1 MKYPY
6 VTFPDDTE
14 VTFSDVKNDGS
25 VLVYIETPV
34 EDGFRD
40 ATCSLP
46 AYKWLSNHGYS
57 DSDMNRW
64 EAFLRENAHLIMQIA
79 VAGGFEQLQQQGEFR
94 SRKCV

>member
-14 VTFSDVKNDGS
+14 VTFSDMKDDGS

-34 EDGFRD
+34 ENGFFD

-46 AYKWLSNHGYS
+46 AYKWTEVHGYS
-57 DSDMNRW
+57 EIDIKRW
-64 EAFLRENAHLIMQIA
+64 DKFLHENAHLIIEMAI
-79 VAGGFEQLQQQGEFR
+79 AGGFDNAAA
-94 SRKCV
+94 V